1 MKKSIVFLIILALL
15 FLVVLLALNF
25 VKVPEYKFA
34 DNTNQSFVPCAEA
47 DYVYPP
53 NRIAQLLQA
62 PDENT
67 VLVDIRSRHDYING
81 HLEGA
86 KHIAMANILEK
97 ENFKFFKSLKN
108 ESKQAILYGNDVTE
122 ANIPFMVLRQMG
134 IENISISCKSYQ
146 FFMGNDLNYLA
157 TTDKVFANNETP
169 IVDFASFVSNENLKA
184 KERKTKEKKEAV
196 KTIAKPVIK
205 KIKKVVK
212 PQPKPK
218 PTPVEEDE
226 GC

>member
-1 MKKSIVFLIILALL
+1 MKKSIVFLIIFALL

-34 DNTNQSFVPCAEA
+34 ENTDQSFVPCAEA
-47 DYVYPP
+47 EYVYPP
-53 NRIAQLLQA
+53 NKIAKLLQA

-97 ENFKFFKSLKN
+97 ENFKFFKSLKS
-108 ESKQAILYGNDVTE
+108 EGKQAILYGNDVIE
-122 ANIPFMVLRQMG
+122 ANAPFMVLRQMG
-134 IENISISCKSYQ
+134 IENIGISCKPYQ
-146 FFMGNDLNYLA
+146 FFTDNDLNFLA

-169 IVDFASFVSNENLKA
+169 IADFASFVSSENLKA
-184 KERKTKEKKEAV
+184 KEREEQKQKKAV
-196 KTIAKPVIK
+196 KAIAKPIVK

-212 PQPKPK
+212 PQPKPE
-218 PTPVEEDE
+218 PAPVEEDE